1 MEKHMSTD
9 KLICPKCGR
18 SEDQVK
24 FIESFCVDDYPLNI
38 TVPQKEEFER
48 CKRCGRM
55 LFRGEWM
62 AYDEKKLEKHIL
74 GKCKGEFS
82 SASYDFGQQK
92 VRFTIERGGKT
103 LKVDKLVPLLVRINM
118 CRQCSQISG
127 GYYQGI
133 VQLRGDH
140 ARVQKYAK
148 LLVEILEKVTFISKN
163 EEKDGGIDLYVGS
176 SKAVLAA
183 VTRLG
188 ERVRITKKL
197 IGREEGK
204 TLYRTTFAI
213 RL

>member
-1 MEKHMSTD
+1 MATD

-18 SEDQVK
+18 NEEQVK

-38 TVPQKEEFER
+38 KVPKEEQLER

-55 LFRGEWM
+55 LFRGQWM

-74 GKCKGEFS
+74 GKCKGEFTT
-82 SASYDFGQQK
+82 ASYDFGQQK
-92 VRFTIERGGKT
+92 IRFTIVRGEKE

-118 CRQCSQISG
+118 CTQCNQIAG

-133 VQLRGDH
+133 VQLRGDQ
-140 ARVQKYAK
+140 ARVKKYAK
-148 LLVEILEKVTFISKN
+148 QLLEILEKVTFISKN
-163 EEKDGGIDLYVGS
+163 EEKDGGIDLYVGN
-176 SKAVLAA
+176 SKAVLAG

-197 IGREEGK
+197 IGRDEGK